1 MILTCPGCETRYN
14 VADDAVSSAVGRR
27 VKCANCGHLWHF
39 AAALRETPPLE
50 PLRVAE
56 AAASASETATVPRSA
71 VASAAAAEARAT
83 DSLLELGSAATPAVA
98 RQRIRHSLFQL
109 GLLLF
114 TFVAVL
120 LLVIARNAVVKEW
133 PLTAVVYGAFGIKTA
148 APSAELNLKATPAW
162 IAGDFVVEAEIT
174 NTASTLRTVPALR
187 VALLDGSRNEL
198 DARIIDP
205 EIGPLAPGASARIK
219 TIFEHPST
227 IVTDIAV
234 TFATE

>member
-1 MILTCPGCETRYN
+1 MFLTCPACETRYN
-14 VADDAVSSAVGRR
+14 VADEAVSNAAGRQ

-39 AAALRETPPLE
+39 AAALQDTLPLE
-50 PLRVAE
+50 PRRVAE
-56 AAASASETATVPRSA
+56 ASAAATATVPHA
-71 VASAAAAEARAT
+71 TVASAATAGAEAT
-83 DSLLELGSAATPAVA
+83 DSLLELGSAATPAIA
-98 RQRIRHSLFQL
+98 PQRVRRSLFRL

-114 TFVAVL
+114 TLVAVL
-120 LLVIARNAVVKEW
+120 LLISGRNAVVREW
-133 PLTAVVYGAFGIKTA
+133 PLTAVVYGALGIKTA
-148 APSAELNLKATPAW
+148 APGAGLDLKTTPLW

-227 IVTDIAV
+227 IVTDVEV